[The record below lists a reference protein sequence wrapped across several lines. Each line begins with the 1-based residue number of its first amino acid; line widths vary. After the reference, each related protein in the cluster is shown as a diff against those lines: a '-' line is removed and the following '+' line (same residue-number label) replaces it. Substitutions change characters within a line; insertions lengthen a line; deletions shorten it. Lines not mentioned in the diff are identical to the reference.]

1 MKGVGVNNYA
11 GTTGKTHTC
20 SGKTRTYTNLFR
32 AFQDS
37 SDQIGFN
44 CERALVT
51 RAFCLLHT
59 RYQCELISIEVVSN
73 GLKKSCTW

>member
-1 MKGVGVNNYA
+1 MKEVGVNNYA
-11 GTTGKTHTC
+11 GTTGKIHTC

-44 CERALVT
+44 CERALPELS
-51 RAFCLLHT
+51 AFRILD
-59 RYQCELISIEVVSN
+59 INVN
-73 GLKKSCTW
+73 